1 MAARSRSKSRSRGS
15 ARVRAGSSERDIPA
29 GSTVA
34 HVKAILAPVGRD
46 LVLIRGSRVLRD
58 GEKLKA
64 NLVYVAQPVL
74 EGAC

>member
-1 MAARSRSKSRSRGS
+1 MVARRKPQSRSRGD
-15 ARVRAGSSERDIPA
+15 ARVRAGSSERSIPA

-46 LVLIRGSRVLRD
+46 LVLIRGGRVLRD

-64 NLVYVAQPVL
+64 NLIYVAQPVL
-74 EGAC
+74 EGAY